1 MGAIWVLAT
10 WISTYSSPI
19 DVGVDAVSWTF
30 AHALSLQCN
39 ENGVDAMTRNNAPAG
54 THCTCRF
61 IFHTS
66 MLGRGLSLRYRS
78 ATGSITSKT
87 FLSAIERNNFT

>member
-1 MGAIWVLAT
+1 MGAICVLAT
-10 WISTYSSPI
+10 WISTYSKPI
-19 DVGVDAVSWTF
+19 EVGVEAVSRTSV
-30 AHALSLQCN
+30 HSLSLQCN

-54 THCTCRF
+54 THCTWRF

-78 ATGSITSKT
+78 ATGSIRSKI
-87 FLSAIERNNFT
+87 FPLAIERNNFT

>member
-10 WISTYSSPI
+10 WMSTYSSPI
-19 DVGVDAVSWTF
+19 EVGVDGVSSTF
-30 AHALSLQCN
+30 VHSLSLQCN
-39 ENGVDAMTRNNAPAG
+39 ANGVEAITRSNAPAG
-54 THCTCRF
+54 THCTWRF

-66 MLGRGLSLRYRS
+66 MLERGLSLRYRS
-78 ATGSITSKT
+78 ATGSIKSKI